1 VASAPDATEVADLST
16 LASRMVAL
24 GRRRIEV
31 LAWRDLDDPEAG
43 GSEVHADQFMSRWAG
58 AGLEVSHRTSA
69 AAGRP
74 ARAVRHGYAVHRA
87 GGRYDVFPRVIVGGA
102 LGQRRFDALV
112 EIWNGVPWFSPVWC
126 RRPSITFLHHVHG
139 PMWNQVLPGPLA
151 AVGRTLEARI
161 APPFYR
167 RRLTLTGSEAI
178 RAELEHL
185 GFPPAR
191 LEVVPHGI
199 EEDFSPGGDRSTQP
213 LVVCVG
219 RLAHV
224 KRQDLL
230 IEAAAVARERV
241 PDLRLMIIGDGPL
254 RAYLEQRIVALGA
267 GEWVQLAGRSS
278 RAELIDAYRRAWV
291 VASAS
296 LAEGWGLTLTEAAA
310 CGTPAVATDIAGH
323 RSSVDDGVTGVLA
336 PVDRLGDALADV
348 LLDHGRR
355 AALGVA
361 ALSRAS
367 TLTWDLSARRI
378 LAALL
383 GEAERRSR

>member
-1 VASAPDATEVADLST
+1 
-16 LASRMVAL
+16 
-24 GRRRIEV
+24 
-31 LAWRDLDDPEAG
+31 
-43 GSEVHADQFMSRWAG
+43 
-58 AGLEVSHRTSA
+58 
-69 AAGRP
+69 
-74 ARAVRHGYAVHRA
+74 
-87 GGRYDVFPRVIVGGA
+87 
-102 LGQRRFDALV
+102 
-112 EIWNGVPWFSPVWC
+112 
-126 RRPSITFLHHVHG
+126 
-139 PMWNQVLPGPLA
+139 
-151 AVGRTLEARI
+151 
-161 APPFYR
+161 
-167 RRLTLTGSEAI
+167 
-178 RAELEHL
+178 
-185 GFPPAR
+185 
-191 LEVVPHGI
+191 VPHGI

-254 RAYLEQRIVALGA
+254 RAHLEQRIVALGA

-336 PVDRLGDALADV
+336 PVERLGDALADV